1 MVLEVMKKCIL
12 SVPYSRKLG
21 EVVRNVLLSD
31 SSIHNTLFHIVCTTP
46 QDLEKIYVS
55 RLYDLMEIEGL
66 QLAISSALDILFSM
80 LSDLSK
86 DSLPSLS
93 AFHQVMLSSTTKPI
107 PVVTAVISLI
117 SCFRNPRIQM
127 GAVRVLSMLLVV
139 AEYSQLYVFRN
150 ACFGLDDKQIAD
162 FRNSVNS
169 ILCEQSLWNED
180 LIVATLKLLTYAA
193 RCQPAFLAAVTGFKE
208 NVNVQLSGDDGAKRP
223 DGGAIGSLVSK
234 EANLLD
240 TILQY
245 VGRSEHL
252 IKRVTHFDLMSF
264 IFSKP
269 YLLLNL
275 LNFLKALWQEAVQFT
290 TMLELLKKSEKF
302 WSQLTSS
309 ILLTT
314 SIHDDPSENLTETE
328 ALSSAYRYQCQGDI
342 LQIMAYEIFLQ
353 KKLLQSESSKNG
365 IENKVHSEKPKDAS
379 LCGLNNIL
387 STWQES
393 SAFGNLIKS
402 YASCK
407 YDNDVYLRAKIFL
420 QKKLLQSESSKNGI
434 ENKVHSEKPKDA
446 SLCGL
451 NNILSTWQESSAFG
465 NLIKSYASCKYDN
478 DVYLRAKIF
487 LQKKLLQSESSKNG
501 IENKVHSEKP
511 KDASLCGLNNILST
525 WQESSAFGNLIK
537 SYASCKYDNDVY
549 LRAKIAGALV
559 SVHLMAKLKCGD
571 TGSLSVALID
581 KIHILSQKLCSLPAF
596 NELSSQYTERGYS
609 EGKELHSLIL
619 SDLYYHLQGELEG
632 RKIDHRPFK
641 ELSQYLLESNL
652 LHTYSRQ
659 YDGDV
664 VAHAKDVHLFDSIRL
679 RADLGLDIWDLS
691 EWKTSKAVAE
701 TMLLRLQDVNSMV
714 LLASSK
720 LSALKALIAILSVH
734 GKDSIE
740 KNSTVDG
747 KIPEQLIL
755 SSIDH
760 TCQCLHAT
768 IELLAPVPHASEDIL
783 DFLAAQAELLLHLI
797 VSLYKRLSLPAS
809 VHILK
814 TSGYGL
820 KVLSGSRPGV
830 AGGRTTIRV
839 LLVLL
844 LLSVDLI
851 RLNSGSDEGTR
862 MESVEVVA
870 EASIASLGLL
880 PILCNCIEPADNF
893 AAFCSELQDPN
904 SYASVPVILKFLLT
918 LAQSREGAEMLLNA
932 GFFASLRV
940 LFDGV
945 RDDIPLSVI
954 QRERSLSN
962 SSEKSEKPQC
972 IWGLG
977 LAVVTAMIHSLR
989 GSFFWYRCRGSCD
1002 GLLLLEKSDVIYY
1015 YLNAPDFPS
1024 DDHDKKRAPAPK
1036 TPTSLNALK
1045 ETEHTLF
1052 LICVLA
1058 KQ

>member
-1 MVLEVMKKCIL
+1 
-12 SVPYSRKLG
+12 
-21 EVVRNVLLSD
+21 
-31 SSIHNTLFHIVCTTP
+31 
-46 QDLEKIYVS
+46 
-55 RLYDLMEIEGL
+55 
-66 QLAISSALDILFSM
+66 
-80 LSDLSK
+80 
-86 DSLPSLS
+86 
-93 AFHQVMLSSTTKPI
+93 
-107 PVVTAVISLI
+107 
-117 SCFRNPRIQM
+117 
-127 GAVRVLSMLLVV
+127 
-139 AEYSQLYVFRN
+139 
-150 ACFGLDDKQIAD
+150 
-162 FRNSVNS
+162 
-169 ILCEQSLWNED
+169 
-180 LIVATLKLLTYAA
+180 
-193 RCQPAFLAAVTGFKE
+193 
-208 NVNVQLSGDDGAKRP
+208 
-223 DGGAIGSLVSK
+223 
-234 EANLLD
+234 
-240 TILQY
+240 
-245 VGRSEHL
+245 
-252 IKRVTHFDLMSF
+252 
-264 IFSKP
+264 
-269 YLLLNL
+269 
-275 LNFLKALWQEAVQFT
+275 
-290 TMLELLKKSEKF
+290 
-302 WSQLTSS
+302 
-309 ILLTT
+309 
-314 SIHDDPSENLTETE
+314 
-328 ALSSAYRYQCQGDI
+328 
-342 LQIMAYEIFLQ
+342 
-353 KKLLQSESSKNG
+353 
-365 IENKVHSEKPKDAS
+365 
-379 LCGLNNIL
+379 
-387 STWQES
+387 
-393 SAFGNLIKS
+393 
-402 YASCK
+402 
-407 YDNDVYLRAKIFL
+407 
-420 QKKLLQSESSKNGI
+420 
-434 ENKVHSEKPKDA
+434 
-446 SLCGL
+446 
-451 NNILSTWQESSAFG
+451 
-465 NLIKSYASCKYDN
+465 
-478 DVYLRAKIF
+478 
-487 LQKKLLQSESSKNG
+487 
-501 IENKVHSEKP
+501 
-511 KDASLCGLNNILST
+511 
-525 WQESSAFGNLIK
+525 
-537 SYASCKYDNDVY
+537 
-549 LRAKIAGALV
+549 
-559 SVHLMAKLKCGD
+559 
-571 TGSLSVALID
+571 
-581 KIHILSQKLCSLPAF
+581 
-596 NELSSQYTERGYS
+596 

-880 PILCNCIEPADNF
+880 PILCNCIEPADNCTLSLTTIDLILKSF
-893 AAFCSELQDPN
+893 STPATWFPIVHKHLQLQHFVQRLQDPN

-989 GSFFWYRCRGSCD
+989 GSSSGTGVVDHVMAYFF
-1002 GLLLLEKSDVIYY
+1002 LEKSDVIYY

-1058 KQ
+1058 KQRNSWIKVMKEKNSQLRERSIHLLAFISRGIQHLGESPNRITPMLCHPILKEEFEWYKKPPFIKSRNGWFALSAFGCGLNPKFSALSTQSTALVIKNQATGNSEPAPQTYFSDTMAIQMYRIAFLLLKFLCLQGEDAAKRAEEVGFVDLAHFPELPMPDILHGLQDQGIVIVTELCEANKLRQVPTEILGVCILLLQITVMALYLEFCVSQICGIRPVLGRVEDFSKELKKFLRATTGHAFLKDSVKTIKRIISFLYPELVETEGLL